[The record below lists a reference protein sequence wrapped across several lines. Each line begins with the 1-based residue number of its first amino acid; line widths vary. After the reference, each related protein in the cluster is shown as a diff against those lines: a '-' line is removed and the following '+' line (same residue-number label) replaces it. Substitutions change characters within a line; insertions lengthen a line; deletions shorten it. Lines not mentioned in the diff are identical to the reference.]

1 MINIPA
7 EIFTIEVVMK
17 NQFLKTLSINLILG
31 LTITFCFSDNLY
43 SQQLNKL
50 FEVPGGGS
58 SGSTNTG
65 VESSDNTLLYVVG
78 GAVIVGI
85 VVYALMKDK
94 KEKSTKDT
102 TAVILNEDFLQKQLT
117 LKDEVLKY
125 QSQIPLNISFG
136 MQINKI
142 IKDEKR
148 YFVGM
153 SYNF

>member
-1 MINIPA
+1 
-7 EIFTIEVVMK
+7 MK

-31 LTITFCFSDNLY
+31 LTITFCFNDNLY

-50 FEVPGGGS
+50 FDVPGGGS
-58 SGSTNTG
+58 SGNTNT
-65 VESSDNTLLYVVG
+65 VIEPNDNTMLYLVG

-94 KEKSTKDT
+94 KEKLSKDT
-102 TAVILNEDFLQKQLT
+102 TTVILHDDFLQKQLT
-117 LKDEVLKY
+117 LNDEMLKY
-125 QSQIPLNISFG
+125 KSQIPINISFG
-136 MQINKI
+136 MQGNKMI
-142 IKDEKR
+142 RNEKR